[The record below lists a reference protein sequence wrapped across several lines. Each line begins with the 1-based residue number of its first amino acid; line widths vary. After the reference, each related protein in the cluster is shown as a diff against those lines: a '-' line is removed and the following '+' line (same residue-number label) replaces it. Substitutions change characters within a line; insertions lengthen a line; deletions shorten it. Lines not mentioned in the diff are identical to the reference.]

1 MRAYDEFETP
11 IDDRGLIDELDQ
23 VLLSVP
29 KGRQNGDPHSVQ
41 PTRQQQDFELGEQVV
56 RVVL

>member
-11 IDDRGLIDELDQ
+11 IDDRGLIYELDQ

-56 RVVL
+56 L